1 MQTPVSMPWFRT
13 RPRALHTFAPV
24 FPPFH
29 PLPRWE
35 AQTKPLSKQL
45 RSLHKAEVAPR
56 PVSSLT
62 QHASAVSHLN
72 LTFQTSVSYPK
83 RRQNAFGVAV
93 KEKIEAL
100 KWGKTDGRSWSMR
113 SGKTGNLVSE
123 PILPPRAT
131 PLPVSAASPTKKPPN
146 PPTNDGTSVERFAT
160 CRTAPEAPPTTLQ
173 HGSCCLVDEGDSLFL
188 ENTDAS

>member
-45 RSLHKAEVAPR
+45 RSLHKAEVALR

-83 RRQNAFGVAV
+83 RRQIAFWGFSKREDRSPKMGKDRWAELVDAV
-93 KEKIEAL
+93 WKNRQSGKRADPPAASDTTSRVCCLSNEKTTEPANKRRHVRGTL
-100 KWGKTDGRSWSMR
+100 RNMTSR
-113 SGKTGNLVSE
+113 SGSATYDAPTRQL
-123 PILPPRAT
+123 LPR
-131 PLPVSAASPTKKPPN
+131 
-146 PPTNDGTSVERFAT
+146 R
-160 CRTAPEAPPTTLQ
+160 
-173 HGSCCLVDEGDSLFL
+173 
-188 ENTDAS
+188 